1 MKLVYTQ
8 EAFDSYC
15 QTKDENGTII
25 NITFTDEEL
34 QNEEWKCLSNISIKY
49 KGILENLN
57 NIKTLSLYNE
67 SSYYI
72 SNLGRI
78 AYYDSLNNQLMLLK
92 VTDDKGYKKIC
103 INKYKYFIHRL
114 VALLFIDNEHFD
126 ILQYV
131 NHINTRYNGN
141 KVSNLEWTDKHGNRY
156 NSNDK
161 EKDYSNIKGN
171 DTSKVILYINL
182 VTLEIQEFESIN
194 KIASYL
200 NCTTNTIRN
209 CINTNDISKKV
220 IEYNDSLYTVL
231 YKYSKDDT
239 HTRSENN
246 EPIVQLSNLQEFIK
260 VHLDF
265 IELQDITKHD
275 KAYFRNILHCCR
287 MNREK
292 QNCSHGSGP
301 ELYKWMFLTDYI
313 KFGNETTKNF
323 DIHKL
328 DSIFKLKFVQLTR
341 AKKFIKIWS
350 ILDIIND
357 KSLTFDNIIRACYDP
372 NKSYNE
378 TIVGGKGKYYKWLFL
393 NDYLRIKQ
401 ISSLDEL
408 TKDDMININQ
418 SKATINGFNKKNENL
433 LQRYNLTYS
442 KIEEIISNIKNRY
455 VISEEIPIDINNREF
470 TYIDVEM
477 KDNITQETYEMM
489 YGFKFTEDNLR
500 NEKWYSISK
509 YMNSIYKEFLKSK
522 NSKEIKL
529 YKDQGYFIS
538 NLGRIGRYSK
548 KKDKILLS
556 PLSIDKDNYR
566 YVNIYNEK
574 YALYRLVAYIFCIND
589 DIENKTEV
597 HHIDY
602 CVEHNWPSN
611 LEWCTQKY
619 NLQLRRM

>member
-292 QNCSHGSGP
+292 TKLFPWFGS
-301 ELYKWMFLTDYI
+301 
-313 KFGNETTKNF
+313 
-323 DIHKL
+323 
-328 DSIFKLKFVQLTR
+328 R
-341 AKKFIKIWS
+341 
-350 ILDIIND
+350 
-357 KSLTFDNIIRACYDP
+357 
-372 NKSYNE
+372 
-378 TIVGGKGKYYKWLFL
+378 
-393 NDYLRIKQ
+393 
-401 ISSLDEL
+401 
-408 TKDDMININQ
+408 
-418 SKATINGFNKKNENL
+418 
-433 LQRYNLTYS
+433 
-442 KIEEIISNIKNRY
+442 
-455 VISEEIPIDINNREF
+455 VI
-470 TYIDVEM
+470 
-477 KDNITQETYEMM
+477 
-489 YGFKFTEDNLR
+489 
-500 NEKWYSISK
+500 
-509 YMNSIYKEFLKSK
+509 
-522 NSKEIKL
+522 
-529 YKDQGYFIS
+529 
-538 NLGRIGRYSK
+538 
-548 KKDKILLS
+548 
-556 PLSIDKDNYR
+556 
-566 YVNIYNEK
+566 
-574 YALYRLVAYIFCIND
+574 
-589 DIENKTEV
+589 
-597 HHIDY
+597 
-602 CVEHNWPSN
+602 
-611 LEWCTQKY
+611 
-619 NLQLRRM
+619 